1 MEPYTWLVVSW
12 KCSVPEREGRTNPRA
27 ERLGRAVRTRLAE
40 LGVSGRT
47 LAEAGYIPRGN
58 LQRLTS
64 GVSVPRDLT
73 GLDRGLGWQPGSAEM
88 AAAGGEPRAVLAT
101 RAGAPTGASGVL
113 FDWPR
118 ADEDWQAAVEDAW
131 ERYEQPP
138 ASPADV
144 SAQPAN
150 RPSPQVDEWLAPRVE
165 GLPVWLAERIRTVL
179 TEATQHPTG
188 SVDPLVLADRI
199 MPLDHAREILAL
211 LIDWCRTNDRG
222 GPGR

>member
-1 MEPYTWLVVSW
+1 M
-12 KCSVPEREGRTNPRA
+12 PERAGRTNPRA

-101 RAGAPTGASGVL
+101 RAGAPTGADGVAL
-113 FDWPR
+113 DWPR
-118 ADEDWQAAVEDAW
+118 ADEDWHAAVEDAW
-131 ERYEQPP
+131 ARYEQPATGHTDVP
-138 ASPADV
+138 APPRGSPDL
-144 SAQPAN
+144 
-150 RPSPQVDEWLAPRVE
+150 QVDEWLAPRVE
-165 GLPVWLAERIRTVL
+165 GLPVWLAERVSTVL
-179 TEATQHPTG
+179 TEASQQTTG
-188 SVDPLVLADRI
+188 RLDPLALADRI

-211 LIDWCRTNDRG
+211 LIDWCRTNSRG
-222 GPGR
+222 GADQ

>member
-1 MEPYTWLVVSW
+1 MPDGA
-12 KCSVPEREGRTNPRA
+12 ERANPRA
-27 ERLGRAVRTRLAE
+27 EKLGRAVRTRLAE

-88 AAAGGEPRAVLAT
+88 AAAGGEPKAALAT
-101 RAGAPTGASGVL
+101 RAGAPTGVGQVL
-113 FDWPR
+113 LDWPR
-118 ADEDWQAAVEDAW
+118 SDEDWRAAVEDAW
-131 ERYEQPP
+131 ERYEHPP
-138 ASPADV
+138 TTQGDGAGHAVGPAD
-144 SAQPAN
+144 
-150 RPSPQVDEWLAPRVE
+150 PQVSGWLAPRVE
-165 GLPVWLAERIRTVL
+165 GLPVWLAERVRTVL
-179 TEATQHPTG
+179 TEASVHPTG
-188 SVDPLVLADRI
+188 TLDPLVLADRI
-199 MPLDHAREILAL
+199 IPLDHAREVLAL

>member
-1 MEPYTWLVVSW
+1 M
-12 KCSVPEREGRTNPRA
+12 PERAERTNPRA

-73 GLDRGLGWQPGSAEM
+73 GLDRGLGWQSGSAEM

-101 RAGAPTGASGVL
+101 RAGAPTGAGWVVL
-113 FDWPR
+113 DWPR
-118 ADEDWQAAVEDAW
+118 ADEDWHAAIEDAW
-131 ERYEQPP
+131 ERYEQPATGHPDVP
-138 ASPADV
+138 AQVPG
-144 SAQPAN
+144 
-150 RPSPQVDEWLAPRVE
+150 PSGMRVDEWLAPRVE

-179 TEATQHPTG
+179 TEASQHHDGTL
-188 SVDPLVLADRI
+188 DPLVLADRI
-199 MPLDHAREILAL
+199 IPLDHAREILAL
-211 LIDWCRTNDRG
+211 LIDWCRANERG